1 MDREALQLRMKKLF
15 TEGFTVLDI
24 AEPLLSFDAPADAA
38 AAALALE
45 SSRDLVGGV
54 RRDGR
59 VIGYVRTSDLKSGG
73 SCGDHV
79 REIETSRVVQH
90 RASLPEVVQR
100 LGEDQEYCFVSVLG
114 QIDAFVARPH
124 FEKPPARM
132 WLFGMITIA
141 EIFLTETIESVYPD
155 DVWTDLV
162 PTGRMRKA
170 RELHAERMR
179 RQQPVR
185 LVDCLQLGDKMQI
198 LIREEEWRPGAR
210 AADRATELGDD
221 RRGSPPRRPH
231 RGPHRRDGA
240 GAERRPRLITLETE
254 RLCLRPL
261 SMDDLEDVHRMH
273 SDPETIR
280 YASGRVKS
288 REESLEWLKRAID
301 SYETN
306 GHGFWAVELKPS
318 GDYVGHAGLLAQI
331 VDDVPETEIAYW
343 ILRKHWGRGLAT
355 EAAIAS
361 RDHGFRTLG
370 RSRLISIIHPD
381 NGASRRVAEK
391 VGLRV
396 EKPSIHKGIDVLIY
410 SMGAS
415 EQGDPE
421 RCAET

>member
-1 MDREALQLRMKKLF
+1 M
-15 TEGFTVLDI
+15 
-24 AEPLLSFDAPADAA
+24 
-38 AAALALE
+38 
-45 SSRDLVGGV
+45 
-54 RRDGR
+54 
-59 VIGYVRTSDLKSGG
+59 
-73 SCGDHV
+73 
-79 REIETSRVVQH
+79 
-90 RASLPEVVQR
+90 
-100 LGEDQEYCFVSVLG
+100 
-114 QIDAFVARPH
+114 
-124 FEKPPARM
+124 
-132 WLFGMITIA
+132 
-141 EIFLTETIESVYPD
+141 
-155 DVWTDLV
+155 
-162 PTGRMRKA
+162 
-170 RELHAERMR
+170 
-179 RQQPVR
+179 
-185 LVDCLQLGDKMQI
+185 
-198 LIREEEWRPGAR
+198 
-210 AADRATELGDD
+210 
-221 RRGSPPRRPH
+221 
-231 RGPHRRDGA
+231 
-240 GAERRPRLITLETE
+240 ITLETE

>member
-1 MDREALQLRMKKLF
+1 MISRDPMDREALQLRMKKLF

-198 LIREEEWRPGAR
+198 LIREEEWR
-210 AADRATELGDD
+210 
-221 RRGSPPRRPH
+221 
-231 RGPHRRDGA
+231 
-240 GAERRPRLITLETE
+240 
-254 RLCLRPL
+254 
-261 SMDDLEDVHRMH
+261 
-273 SDPETIR
+273 
-280 YASGRVKS
+280 
-288 REESLEWLKRAID
+288 EEFE
-301 SYETN
+301 
-306 GHGFWAVELKPS
+306 F
-318 GDYVGHAGLLAQI
+318 
-331 VDDVPETEIAYW
+331 
-343 ILRKHWGRGLAT
+343 
-355 EAAIAS
+355 
-361 RDHGFRTLG
+361 
-370 RSRLISIIHPD
+370 
-381 NGASRRVAEK
+381 ASRREGDRWTQELGSLRNNLAHAQPIVPLNWEMIVEAAHRVDRIVARIGETAP
-391 VGLRV
+391 GPR
-396 EKPSIHKGIDVLIY
+396 DVR
-410 SMGAS
+410 
-415 EQGDPE
+415 D
-421 RCAET
+421 